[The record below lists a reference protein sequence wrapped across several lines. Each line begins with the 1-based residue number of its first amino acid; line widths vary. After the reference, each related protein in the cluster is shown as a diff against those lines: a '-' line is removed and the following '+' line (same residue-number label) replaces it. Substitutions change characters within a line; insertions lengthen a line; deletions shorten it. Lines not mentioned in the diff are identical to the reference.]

1 MSKIKVLIV
10 DDSSLIRHLLTEIIN
25 QSSCLEAVGAAV
37 DPYDA
42 REKIKK
48 LKPDVLTLDVEMP
61 KMDGLTFLKN
71 IMRLR
76 PMPVVMV
83 STLTDKGSEYTL
95 AALELGAIDY
105 IAKPKLAMAKELP
118 MLANNIVSKIK
129 IAAKANIG
137 ALEYQHL
144 ANIVAIDSPIRK
156 KLQKDIHLIAI
167 GASTGGVEATKAL
180 LVNLPENM
188 PPIVIVQHMPA
199 GFTKAYA
206 DRLNSLLKANVSEF
220 NGEAK
225 ELLINH
231 IYIANGDQHLVVKKT
246 GARLMGVC
254 QDSEPVNR
262 HRPAVDV
269 LFNSVANAV
278 KSNGISILLTGM
290 GIDGAAGMSA
300 MKESGAMTIAQNE
313 KSSVVWGMPRAAIE
327 QSAADHVLPLNEI
340 ASFLV
345 NRCYR

>member
-1 MSKIKVLIV
+1 MLIV

-25 QSSCLEAVGAAV
+25 KSDSLVTIGTAV

-48 LKPDVLTLDVEMP
+48 LRPDVLTLDIEMP

-71 IMRLR
+71 LMRLR

-95 AALELGAIDY
+95 TALELGAVDY
-105 IAKPKLAMAKELP
+105 IAKPRLSIAQELP
-118 MLANNIVSKIK
+118 MLADNIVSKIK
-129 IAAKANIG
+129 VAAKANVD
-137 ALEYQHL
+137 ALEHQHL

-156 KLQKDIHLIAI
+156 KLQKNIHLIAI

-180 LVNLPENM
+180 LAGLPENM

-199 GFTKAYA
+199 NFTKAYA
-206 DRLNSLLKANVSEF
+206 DRLNSLVKANVSEF

-225 ELLINH
+225 ELLVNH
-231 IYIANGDQHLVVKKT
+231 IYIANGAQHIVVKKT
-246 GARLMGVC
+246 GARLIGSC

-262 HRPAVDV
+262 HKPAVDV
-269 LFNSVANAV
+269 LFNSVANAIR
-278 KSNGISILLTGM
+278 SNGISILLTGM
-290 GIDGAAGMSA
+290 GVDGAAGMSA
-300 MKESGAMTIAQNE
+300 MKKSGAVTVAQDE

-327 QSAADHVLPLNEI
+327 QSAADYVLPLNKI

-345 NRCYR
+345 DRCYR